1 MTDLSRPTIGRA
13 RRLFFVVLVLDVLVD
28 LVVAVTATLAFIDR
42 GILAAGIF
50 AAIALAI
57 IAEGVLEFPTGV
69 LADRFGRGRS
79 VALSFVARGI
89 ANVVLLATD
98 TLYGLLAAQLL
109 LAFGVTLA
117 SGALVSWGV
126 DVAYKGE
133 EDLDPLFKR
142 VGAASLAAVAAGYGV
157 GGLLGDAD
165 LTIPFGVA
173 GLLCLIGAAVA
184 WRPMARLEAL
194 RPGST
199 AAADERLKTGA
210 ILAHTRATLRSD
222 RGVAAMVVATG
233 VLGAAMVVPGVQWS
247 VKLVE
252 DGMSTGGA
260 GLLRSIAALVG
271 AAVLVWLGRASGNE
285 KLRARLDIGAGL
297 LCGLAVAAAGISEGW
312 TSRTFYFAYVVF
324 AGLLNARLAAEL
336 NQRLGETSRAS
347 VLSGVAALEAVI
359 AACFLAILALT
370 GVAVG
375 ETTVSWVLVGVLF
388 ATISLFGWRVVS
400 RPPRAPTPPEG
411 ASV

>member
-1 MTDLSRPTIGRA
+1 MTGLSRPTIGRA

-50 AAIALAI
+50 AAIGLAI

-142 VGAASLAAVAAGYGV
+142 VEAASLAAVAAGYGV

-184 WRPMARLEAL
+184 WC
-194 RPGST
+194 
-199 AAADERLKTGA
+199 
-210 ILAHTRATLRSD
+210 
-222 RGVAAMVVATG
+222 
-233 VLGAAMVVPGVQWS
+233 
-247 VKLVE
+247 
-252 DGMSTGGA
+252 
-260 GLLRSIAALVG
+260 
-271 AAVLVWLGRASGNE
+271 AV
-285 KLRARLDIGAGL
+285 
-297 LCGLAVAAAGISEGW
+297 
-312 TSRTFYFAYVVF
+312 
-324 AGLLNARLAAEL
+324 
-336 NQRLGETSRAS
+336 
-347 VLSGVAALEAVI
+347 
-359 AACFLAILALT
+359 
-370 GVAVG
+370 VG
-375 ETTVSWVLVGVLF
+375 ETGGGRDVDRWSRAVAQHCRWLPRHSGPNRGRSWRDNSFVGLGRHAFRHDF
-388 ATISLFGWRVVS
+388 ATR
-400 RPPRAPTPPEG
+400 PRAPEATKRGKVASSRLLNLSPMPEAG
-411 ASV
+411 APCRLPVF